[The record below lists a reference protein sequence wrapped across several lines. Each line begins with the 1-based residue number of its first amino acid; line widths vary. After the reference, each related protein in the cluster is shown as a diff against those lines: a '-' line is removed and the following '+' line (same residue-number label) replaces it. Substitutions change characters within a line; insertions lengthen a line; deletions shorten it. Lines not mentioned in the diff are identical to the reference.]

1 MRSLLLLAWCSI
13 ASSEFSSAVGCK
25 SSGVIVST
33 RESCLSGLFVLT
45 SGSGAFVFGNEQ
57 VFDLSIK
64 SFGTSG
70 AKFRVETVSILPC
83 GNSIRA
89 K

>member
-1 MRSLLLLAWCSI
+1 M
-13 ASSEFSSAVGCK
+13 F
-25 SSGVIVST
+25 
-33 RESCLSGLFVLT
+33 LSGLFVLT
-45 SGSGAFVFGNEQ
+45 SGSGAFVFGDEQ
-57 VFDLSIK
+57 VFDLSIE

-70 AKFRVETVSILPC
+70 AKFRVETVSILPW